1 MTSDHKEPTPPRNL
15 NGALS
20 RFVKSFRIREAL
32 RELGGRRS
40 VLDLG
45 CGLCELTDKI
55 PLEVDYVGV
64 ERDPY
69 LFHHATTR
77 FPQRRFLQAD
87 LEDETFDPQVR
98 ADAVILLA
106 VWEHLHAPLRLLER
120 VPRWLEPGGIFV
132 LTTPA
137 PAAHKILDAGAAI
150 GLLSKHAD
158 EEHERLWSIG
168 EIEAAAAKEGWR
180 LKTARRFLLGL
191 NQLVVLER
199 R

>member
-1 MTSDHKEPTPPRNL
+1 MGNDLTPPRNL

-32 RELGGRRS
+32 RELGGARS

-45 CGLCELTDKI
+45 CGLCELTEKI
-55 PLEVDYVGV
+55 PTSVEYVGV
-64 ERDPY
+64 ERDAY
-69 LFHHATTR
+69 MFDRATKL
-77 FPQRRFLQAD
+77 FPQRRFIQAD
-87 LEDETFDPQVR
+87 VEDGSFDPQVR
-98 ADAVILLA
+98 VDAVILLA
-106 VWEHLHAPLRLLER
+106 VWEHLHTPLRLLER
-120 VPRWLEPGGIFV
+120 VPQWLQPGGVFI

-158 EEHERLWSIG
+158 EEHERLWSIA
-168 EIEAAAAKEGWR
+168 EIETAAAKEGWR
-180 LKTARRFLLGL
+180 LKAGRRFLFGL
-191 NQLVVLER
+191 NQLIVLER